1 LGFNGSRIVLIS
13 GSILMMSCAAVLAG
27 EILLAKVRMEW
38 GLLTVKI
45 ANA

>member
-1 LGFNGSRIVLIS
+1 MVLIF
-13 GSILMMSCAAVLAG
+13 GSILTMSCAAVLEG
-27 EILLAKVRMEW
+27 EISLAKVRMEW